1 MSTYLMH
8 HGIKGQRRGVRR
20 FQNEDGSLTAA
31 GRSRI
36 GRAASSIKSGVKGYF
51 DTRKDQKAYEK
62 DLKKRFKESRS
73 EYRKARKEDSFFN
86 RNKPGR
92 AAARRAHR
100 DAEQEYM
107 KVAKE
112 YSRNQG
118 LKRAHYSTYDR
129 AKIRKSDEQYDKD
142 GKLGSAVNRNFKTA
156 AGSMVKDKIN
166 SEVGKKV
173 RGVVFK
179 AAVGAA
185 AMALVKRYYGKRADS
200 VGLPGPVN
208 NKARDIIDVLP
219 NGRVK
224 VSKAV
229 ENVTVDQVYEAVKDF
244 AKDIRGK

>member
-8 HGIKGQRRGVRR
+8 HGIKGPRWGVRR

-31 GRSRI
+31 GKSRL
-36 GRAASSIKSGVKGYF
+36 GRAVSSVKSGVKGYF
-51 DTRKDQKAYEK
+51 DTRKEQKAYEK
-62 DLKKRFKESRS
+62 DLKKRFKETRS

-107 KVAKE
+107 KVANE

-129 AKIRKSDEQYDKD
+129 AQIRKSNEQYEKD
-142 GKLGSAVNRNFKTA
+142 GKIGSALKRNFTTA
-156 AGSMVKDKIN
+156 AGSMAKEKIN
-166 SEVGKKV
+166 KEVDKKI
-173 RGVVFK
+173 RGLVIK

-185 AMALVKRYYGKRADS
+185 AVGLVRRYYGKKADTI
-200 VGLPGPVN
+200 GLPGPVN

-224 VSKAV
+224 VSRAV
-229 ENVTVDQVYEAVKDF
+229 ENVTVSQVYEAVKDF
-244 AKDIRGK
+244 ANDIRGR

>member
-8 HGIKGQRRGVRR
+8 HGIKGQKWGVRR

-31 GRSRI
+31 GKSRL
-36 GRAASSIKSGVKGYF
+36 GRATSFVKSGVKGYF
-51 DTRKDQKAYEK
+51 DTRKEQKAYEK
-62 DLKKRFKESRS
+62 DLKKRFKETRS

-100 DAEQEYM
+100 DAEKEYM
-107 KVAKE
+107 AVAKE
-112 YSRNQG
+112 YSNNRG
-118 LKRAHYSTYDR
+118 LKRAGYSTFDR
-129 AKIRKSDEQYDKD
+129 AQLRKSEEQYDKD
-142 GKLGSAVNRNFKTA
+142 GKLGERVKRDLGTVVN
-156 AGSMVKDKIN
+156 SMAKDKIN
-166 SEVGKKV
+166 KEVGKKV
-173 RGVVFK
+173 RSVVFK

-229 ENVTVDQVYEAVKDF
+229 ENVTIDQVYEAVKDF
-244 AKDIRGK
+244 ANDIRGK